1 MSLRSIILKS
11 DFVLVTPWYASYN
24 ALFMISYQPSVRTQ
38 GDKQICW
45 QTMANLITAQTSH
58 ASMPQHIRQTIL
70 PALSSK
76 SLVDTPLRIITINEN
91 WCGKSDPSQRRC
103 IQNRL
108 NQRAFRERHRAE
120 RVRRNRDYRR
130 DDTLSTLPEEKYET
144 GDADSKGHGLH
155 TSFDE
160 RRSGCDNVGR
170 IQQCGPSLLPL
181 FSTLRN
187 CLNNRDS
194 QTACITSTCSSNH
207 QWDELSLVINCNFM
221 RAVTENAQRLRLDLC
236 FLRSSTISTTL
247 CHASVVSVPQT
258 LEPVELQY
266 LLPHDPIIDT
276 IPHARLRYNVLHCIV
291 TGRLDAACFST
302 FLRRSGT
309 VVNIQGEAL
318 RSGLVV
324 WDLPQH
330 LSSWELSEAFMK
342 TWGFLLGGCEDFVAV
357 TNVWRNRKGER
368 ALTLDLGPGDC

>member
-1 MSLRSIILKS
+1 
-11 DFVLVTPWYASYN
+11 
-24 ALFMISYQPSVRTQ
+24 
-38 GDKQICW
+38 
-45 QTMANLITAQTSH
+45 MANLITDQALH

-76 SLVDTPLRIITINEN
+76 SLVDTTFRIITINEN
-91 WCGKSDPSQRRC
+91 WRGKSDPSQRRC

-108 NQRAFRERHRAE
+108 NQRAFRERHRTE
-120 RVRRNRDYRR
+120 RIKKNRDYRR
-130 DDTLSTLPEEKYET
+130 DYTLSTSLEEKCDT
-144 GDADSKGHGLH
+144 GHSNSNGYGLH
-155 TSFDE
+155 ASFDE
-160 RRSGCDNVGR
+160 RGSGCDDVGR
-170 IQQCGPSLLPL
+170 IQQCGLSLLPL
-181 FSTLRN
+181 LGTIRN
-187 CLNNRDS
+187 CLDSRDS
-194 QTACITSTCSSNH
+194 QTACITSTCSSNNP
-207 QWDELSLVINCNFM
+207 WDELSLVINCNFM

-236 FLRSSTISTTL
+236 FLRSVTISTTL

-302 FLRRSGT
+302 CLRRSGT
-309 VVNIQGEAL
+309 IVNIQGEAL

-330 LSSWELSEAFMK
+330 LSSWELSEAFIK
-342 TWGFLLGGCEDFVAV
+342 TWGFLLGGCEDFVEV

-368 ALTLDLGPGDC
+368 ALTLDFGPGNC